1 MTEAAAA
8 MAMMR
13 LVSRPTSSDLEAA
26 LSPAG
31 VASDTAEAGVVVVTF
46 VLAVV
51 VVVDDDDDDVL
62 DTVGT
67 VVVFEIAIQVQ
78 GSGPRHT
85 PGVPST

>member
-51 VVVDDDDDDVL
+51 VVVDDDDVL

>member
-1 MTEAAAA
+1 M
-8 MAMMR
+8 
-13 LVSRPTSSDLEAA
+13 
-26 LSPAG
+26 
-31 VASDTAEAGVVVVTF
+31 ASDTAEAGVVVVTF

-51 VVVDDDDDDVL
+51 VVVDDDDDDDDVL

>member
-1 MTEAAAA
+1 M
-8 MAMMR
+8 
-13 LVSRPTSSDLEAA
+13 
-26 LSPAG
+26 SPAG

-51 VVVDDDDDDVL
+51 VVVDDDDDVL

>member
-1 MTEAAAA
+1 M
-8 MAMMR
+8 
-13 LVSRPTSSDLEAA
+13 
-26 LSPAG
+26 SPAG

-51 VVVDDDDDDVL
+51 VDDDDDDDDVL

>member
-13 LVSRPTSSDLEAA
+13 LVSIPTSSDLEAA

-51 VVVDDDDDDVL
+51 VVDDDDDDDVL

>member
-51 VVVDDDDDDVL
+51 VVVVVDDDDVL